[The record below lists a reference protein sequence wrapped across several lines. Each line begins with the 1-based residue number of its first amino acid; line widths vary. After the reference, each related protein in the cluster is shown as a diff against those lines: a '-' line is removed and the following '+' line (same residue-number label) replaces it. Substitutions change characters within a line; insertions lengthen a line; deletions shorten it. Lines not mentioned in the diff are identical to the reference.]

1 MILTLKRKL
10 MFGEPP
16 CTIGEL
22 YVNGAF
28 RYFTL
33 EDQIRPA
40 GQKIKHQTA
49 IPAGTYQVVMGWSNR
64 FQRIMPR
71 LVNVPMFEGIL
82 IHAGND
88 HEDTSGC
95 ILVGR
100 RRGEGRILESR
111 AAFGEL
117 YGILAEASKTEKI
130 TIEILNPPN
139 LPANF
144 RNTAPP
150 RDLSTATQ
158 GKVAPAPQKSKI
170 ERSTPQIPAFPVSVP
185 PGLSPSDPAKVPA
198 QAPKQA
204 AESLKSGNTLPVSL
218 VTIQTACELF
228 FRENGFKLLLW
239 LTLSVLI
246 ALLYHEWR
254 DRQAKRKVR

>member
-1 MILTLKRKL
+1 MLS
-10 MFGEPP
+10 EPP

-22 YVNGAF
+22 HVNGAF
-28 RYFTL
+28 RCFTL

-64 FQRIMPR
+64 FQKIMPR

-100 RRGEGRILESR
+100 KRGEGQILESR

-117 YGILAEASKTEKI
+117 YGILAEAWKTEKI

-139 LPANF
+139 LPASF
-144 RNTAPP
+144 AIKSPP
-150 RDLSTATQ
+150 RDFSAATQ
-158 GKVAPAPQKSKI
+158 GKVAPAPQKTKI
-170 ERSTPQIPAFPVSVP
+170 ERSVPQIPAFPVTAP
-185 PGLSPSDPAKVPA
+185 PGFVPSESVKVLPQA
-198 QAPKQA
+198 QASRA
-204 AESLKSGNTLPVSL
+204 VESLKTGNTLPVL
-218 VTIQTACELF
+218 VSAFVAARDFLQQNYRWI
-228 FRENGFKLLLW
+228 LLW
-239 LTLSVLI
+239 LILCVLC
-246 ALLYHEWR
+246 ALAYSEFKHL
-254 DRQAKRKVR
+254 RKK